1 MLVIRGCSA
10 ISTWTVIPLTVETIS
25 ENVQNIFKYLH
36 ILSPDYMFKGDK
48 AVSLYLQKMYVLMV
62 KIENMYLS
70 NNFKTEFE

>member
-1 MLVIRGCSA
+1 MLVISGCSA

-36 ILSPDYMFKGDK
+36 IPSPDYMLKGDK
-48 AVSLYLQKMYVLMV
+48 AVSLYLQKTYVLMV